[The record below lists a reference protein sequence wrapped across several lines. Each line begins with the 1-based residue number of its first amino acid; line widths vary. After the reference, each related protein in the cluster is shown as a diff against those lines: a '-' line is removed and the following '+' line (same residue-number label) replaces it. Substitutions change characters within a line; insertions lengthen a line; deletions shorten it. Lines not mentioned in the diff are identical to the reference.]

1 MHAGVAEDDVPK
13 VDALKT
19 VSSPALTCVII
30 VMFVCSAKASN
41 KDIAARVALPKAV
54 CCVLCMLVL
63 WIWRKQIA
71 RKLGFSYNY
80 RPKSGH
86 WGCSF
91 MARGLGQLLK
101 AIPSLLLLSLFLSKV
116 LPKAEGRSSQGEAR
130 AASPSTANEPVPY
143 QADLHHQLSL
153 KSSWDN
159 KGHRP

>member
-63 WIWRKQIA
+63 
-71 RKLGFSYNY
+71 
-80 RPKSGH
+80 
-86 WGCSF
+86 
-91 MARGLGQLLK
+91 
-101 AIPSLLLLSLFLSKV
+101 
-116 LPKAEGRSSQGEAR
+116 
-130 AASPSTANEPVPY
+130 
-143 QADLHHQLSL
+143 
-153 KSSWDN
+153 
-159 KGHRP
+159 